1 MKTYVE
7 RIKSGV
13 IMDGASTSLQILKSE
28 IEYKINQIQST
39 EDFDGRITYVMA
51 LEGVLRNI
59 SKLMDVEQ
67 EQIEQAYFDGCH
79 FQDNGFGVRPTEYF
93 EQIFKTKK

>member
-7 RIKSGV
+7 RIKGGV
-13 IMDGASTSLQILKSE
+13 IMNGASTSLQILKSE
-28 IEYKINQIQST
+28 IEFKINTVQES
-39 EDFDGRITYVMA
+39 EDFEGRITYVMA

-59 SKLMDVEQ
+59 TNLLEVEQ

-79 FQDNGFGVRPTEYF
+79 FEDNGFGVRPTEYF